1 MDLSGILLVSDLDG
15 TLIGENFVV
24 PQRNLDA
31 IARFQQEGGSF
42 AIATGRSILSGG
54 HYAELTHPKGPCI
67 CLNGTILYDYT
78 QQKMLWDCHLDQ
90 RTAAEY
96 IQRLYDRFPTAG
108 IEYFCIK
115 TIHILRRNA
124 YVTEHLN
131 HEGVSWKEGPPI
143 DPAQPW
149 YKALFADD
157 PEKKDAL
164 EAFSATFPH
173 PGVRFV
179 SSSENYLE
187 MLPEQASKGNALVKA
202 AELAGFRMENVYAI
216 GDYYNDTELLE
227 AAGVSVV
234 PENAPDDLK
243 EQADLVVGHCYQG
256 AVADLIV
263 EIERRHR

>member
-54 HYAELTHPKGPCI
+54 HYAELTHPNGPCI

-131 HEGVSWKEGPPI
+131 HEGVSWK
-143 DPAQPW
+143 
-149 YKALFADD
+149 
-157 PEKKDAL
+157 
-164 EAFSATFPH
+164 
-173 PGVRFV
+173 
-179 SSSENYLE
+179 
-187 MLPEQASKGNALVKA
+187 
-202 AELAGFRMENVYAI
+202 
-216 GDYYNDTELLE
+216 
-227 AAGVSVV
+227 
-234 PENAPDDLK
+234 
-243 EQADLVVGHCYQG
+243 
-256 AVADLIV
+256 
-263 EIERRHR
+263 